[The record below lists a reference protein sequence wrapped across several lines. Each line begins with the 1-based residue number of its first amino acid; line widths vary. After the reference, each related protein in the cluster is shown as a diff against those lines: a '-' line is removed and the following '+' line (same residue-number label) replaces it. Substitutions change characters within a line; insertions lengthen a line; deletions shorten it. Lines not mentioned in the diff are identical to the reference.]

1 MRRGFLFLGADPAAD
16 AMDARRLQRDR
27 LRDRIPGPDC
37 IPSGAQ
43 QERSG
48 RRRLPC
54 GGGPVAGWQA
64 IRTLYSHPLFA
75 PAIRTLYSHP
85 LFAPA
90 IRHPLLAIRYSLSAT
105 RYPLLAIRYSLSAT
119 RYPLLA
125 IRYSLLATRYSL
137 LATELSPT
145 SSFLPDRC
153 LVGPSDPTMYRY
165 PWPFVF
171 VSPCGAFRP
180 EVVPV
185 VKDKKIPV
193 GCRRG

>member
-48 RRRLPC
+48 RRGLPC

-64 IRTLYSHPLFA
+64 IRHPLFA
-75 PAIRTLYSHP
+75 T
-85 LFAPA
+85 
-90 IRHPLLAIRYSLSAT
+90 RYSPSAT
-105 RYPLLAIRYSLSAT
+105 RYP
-119 RYPLLA
+119 
-125 IRYSLLATRYSL
+125 LLATRYSL

-185 VKDKKIPV
+185 VQDKKSPSATDGDSQAFKPLLTEPERLPELPSCPWPFRAWHRPECRGPV
-193 GCRRG
+193 SRSA